1 MIRIDAMWLAV
12 EPVDMRAGPDRLLAR
27 VVEVFGVA
35 PAHHGYLFANARG
48 TRVKLVVHDGFGV
61 WCATPGRAR
70 TQGNPSMPR
79 WTAQAGG
86 RHNGGMLDVTKLKA
100 DDLKGLDASAM
111 AELATA
117 LLAQLAAKDDALA
130 RRDREI
136 LLKEARI
143 ERLTFELARLKAW
156 RYGARTEA
164 MNAEQRRL
172 FEETFDEDQA
182 SLEEQLRALKE
193 EDQDKRPEPPPADNK
208 RQPGRKP
215 LPEHLRRVEHR
226 HEHENTTCACG
237 QPMTRIGEDVSE
249 RLDIVP
255 AEFFVHR
262 HIRGKWACK
271 CCQTLVQE
279 PAEPQII
286 DKGLPAAGLVAH
298 VLVSRFVDHLPYYRQ
313 EQINA
318 RSNVH
323 TPRST
328 LAAWSGAGG
337 ASLMPL
343 YDAHREFILS
353 APVLH
358 ADETP
363 VKMLEPGAGKTAK
376 AYVWAYARGEHDAV
390 PGVIYE
396 FCAGRGSKYPVVFL
410 DRWRGTLTCDDYGGY
425 DAALDVEGRIE
436 AGCLAHSRRKF
447 DEFARVN
454 ASPVATQAI
463 ERMARL
469 CQLEAEVREKT
480 CDERLAHRKQHAQP
494 LWEALRAWLSLER
507 RRVLDGGAIAGAIDY
522 GLKRWKALGRFL
534 EDGAVSIDNNHIE
547 RLVRPWAMGRKARLF
562 AGSELAGQRAAMV
575 MSLAQSAKL
584 HGHDPWAYLGRP
596 RAAADPSEQPD
607 RRAAAHRW
615 AARAAC

>member
-1 MIRIDAMWLAV
+1 
-12 EPVDMRAGPDRLLAR
+12 
-27 VVEVFGVA
+27 
-35 PAHHGYLFANARG
+35 
-48 TRVKLVVHDGFGV
+48 
-61 WCATPGRAR
+61 
-70 TQGNPSMPR
+70 
-79 WTAQAGG
+79 
-86 RHNGGMLDVTKLKA
+86 MLDVTTLKA
-100 DDLKGLDASAM
+100 EDLKGLSKSAVV
-111 AELATA
+111 ELAMR
-117 LLAQLAAKDDALA
+117 LLQERDAQLSIKDEALA
-130 RRDREI
+130 RRDCE
-136 LLKEARI
+136 LKLKEARI

-172 FEETFDEDQA
+172 FEEAFDEDQA
-182 SLEEQLRALKE
+182 SLEKQLRALQAE
-193 EDQDKRPEPPPADNK
+193 GEDKRPEPPPAADKK
-208 RQPGRKP
+208 RQPRREK
-215 LPEHLRRVEHR
+215 LPDHLRRVEHR
-226 HEHENTTCACG
+226 HEPENTTCACG

-262 HIRGKWACK
+262 HVRGKWACK

-279 PAEPQII
+279 PVEPQII
-286 DKGLPAAGLVAH
+286 DKGMPTAGLIAH

-343 YDAHREFILS
+343 YDAHRDFILS

-363 VKMLEPGAGKTAK
+363 VKMLDPGAGKTAK

-396 FCAGRGSKYPVVFL
+396 FCTGRGSKYPIAFL

-425 DAALDVEGRIE
+425 DAALQAEGRIE
-436 AGCLAHSRRKF
+436 AGCLAHARRKF
-447 DEFARVN
+447 DELARVN

-463 ERMARL
+463 ERIARL
-469 CQLEAEVREKT
+469 YRVEAQAREMSP
-480 CDERLAHRKQHAQP
+480 DQRQEHRRQHAKP
-494 LWEALRAWLSLER
+494 LWEELHLWLQLQR
-507 RRVLDGGAIAGAIDY
+507 THVPDGGAIANALDY
-522 GLKRWKALGRFL
+522 SLKRWKALGRFL
-534 EDGAVSIDNNHIE
+534 QDGGVSIDNNHIE
-547 RLVRPWAMGRKARLF
+547 NLVRPWAMGRKAWLF

-575 MSLAQSAKL
+575 MSLVQSAKL
-584 HGHDPWAYLGRP
+584 NGHEPWAYLKDVLERLQSHP
-596 RAAADPSEQPD
+596 NHRIDELLP
-607 RRAAAHRW
+607 HRW
-615 AARAAC
+615 QPRDTAR